1 MVGREKVRLP
11 VSKADGRLVAPDGHE
26 QASKSGRGPASSA
39 ENYPE
44 GLLLVQC
51 ALACS
56 QDLLLDGWRWQSH
69 YGSGRTGH
77 NFLLCKIRVKK
88 N

>member
-39 ENYPE
+39 ENHSE
-44 GLLLVQC
+44 VLLLVQC

-56 QDLLLDGWRWQSH
+56 QDILLDGWRWH
-69 YGSGRTGH
+69 YGSGRAGH

>member
-1 MVGREKVRLP
+1 MVGREKGRLP
-11 VSKADGRLVAPDGHE
+11 GSKADGKLVAPDGHE

-44 GLLLVQC
+44 VLLLVQC

-56 QDLLLDGWRWQSH
+56 QDLLLDGWWWG

-77 NFLLCKIRVKK
+77 NFLLCEIRVKK